1 MKQFITSICFLFS
14 SLAGFG
20 QYNFSGHISDSIAG
34 KTVYLSVIEDYR
46 KISRTYLEQILK
58 KTVTDSTGYFEF
70 EGDNLLE
77 ENRMYKIHIDD
88 CSETVNENH
97 FFGNCVNTKSILFIA
112 NAKDTIYFPT
122 TFNNEIFCDLTS
134 TNSASAD
141 ILKIDGLFN
150 EMAFD
155 FASFRSDANER
166 LNFKK
171 WFNKLQDYGKTLNE
185 PLSELYIYQFLS
197 DRKNESYEYFTKDL
211 QDNDYYLE
219 LQKRLSKVYPSASF
233 TKQFEAEI
241 EAFSLLGNPQNKN
254 RFSWIILLGALLLIS
269 LIFNMY
275 LWQSK
280 RLLVNNKERS
290 LFEALSQ
297 QEEKIV
303 SLINQGLSNKE
314 IASTLFISVSTV
326 KSHINNIYKKLNVH
340 SRDQLKGL

>member
-1 MKQFITSICFLFS
+1 
-14 SLAGFG
+14 
-20 QYNFSGHISDSIAG
+20 
-34 KTVYLSVIEDYR
+34 
-46 KISRTYLEQILK
+46 
-58 KTVTDSTGYFEF
+58 
-70 EGDNLLE
+70 
-77 ENRMYKIHIDD
+77 
-88 CSETVNENH
+88 
-97 FFGNCVNTKSILFIA
+97 
-112 NAKDTIYFPT
+112 
-122 TFNNEIFCDLTS
+122 
-134 TNSASAD
+134 
-141 ILKIDGLFN
+141 
-150 EMAFD
+150 MAFD